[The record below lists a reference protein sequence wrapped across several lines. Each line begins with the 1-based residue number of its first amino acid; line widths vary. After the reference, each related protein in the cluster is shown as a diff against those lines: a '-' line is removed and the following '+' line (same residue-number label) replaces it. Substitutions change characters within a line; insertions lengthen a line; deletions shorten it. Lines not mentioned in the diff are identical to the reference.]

1 MEFIYPFSDFLHF
14 QASFAN
20 RSLINTGSDFPLRYV
35 ASSSRADLE
44 PGFSTAGRNSAYLG

>member
-20 RSLINTGSDFPLRYV
+20 RSLINTGSDFPLRISVLSIVPGAVSEV
-35 ASSSRADLE
+35 ACDELWARV
-44 PGFSTAGRNSAYLG
+44 